1 MSDRTAKLELFC
13 ESIAAQPFAFDEA
26 AILSWFEQYAPWVD
40 PLWVQGTMTAAT
52 VNDRARRHYPEP
64 PDLLFRQPG
73 GAWERYEPRRHGPWL
88 KTGVAAAEGTV
99 GPEGHVVFVRNE
111 QRNLWR
117 QRRAG

>member
-1 MSDRTAKLELFC
+1 MSDRAEKLELFS
-13 ESIAAQPFAFDEA
+13 ESIAAQAFSFDEA
-26 AILSWFEQYAPWVD
+26 AILSWFEQHAPWVD

-52 VNDRARRHYPEP
+52 VNDRARQHYPEP

-73 GAWERYEPRRHGPWL
+73 GDWERYEAPRHGAWL
-88 KTGVAAAEGTV
+88 KTGVSAPEGTA
-99 GPEGHVVFVRNE
+99 GPEGLVVFVRDQ